1 TTNMILRG
9 DGKSNIENTDFLRQ
23 NSAELQLKGCNVGML
38 NPPYSQGSS
47 KNPDLYEMAFAE
59 HLLNS
64 MVESGRVAV
73 IVPQSSMTGKTKIE
87 KAIKQSIL
95 KKHTLEGVITL
106 NTNTFYNVG
115 VNPCIA
121 LFTAGIPHQDN
132 KVSKFINFKNDGYE
146 VSKH

>member
-1 TTNMILRG
+1 
-9 DGKSNIENTDFLRQ
+9 
-23 NSAELQLKGCNVGML
+23 
-38 NPPYSQGSS
+38 
-47 KNPDLYEMAFAE
+47 MAFAE

-73 IVPQSSMTGKTKIE
+73 IVPQCSMTGKTKIE
-87 KAIKQSIL
+87 KAIKRSIL

-121 LFTAGIPHQDN
+121 LFTAGIPHQEN
-132 KVSKFINFKNDGYE
+132 KVSKFINFENDGYE
-146 VSKH
+146 VSKHIGLVETAQAKDKKQFLLNVWFDRIKAENDFCVETIVEADDEWLHSFY